1 MIEEPRE
8 MFVIQAG
15 KLVLDESG
23 LIGHRK
29 IDEGTIA
36 HCDLC
41 NVVVGTYNDIK
52 YDFSPEA
59 FARAVRNGL
68 LPERDVHELARMAGI
83 APENITEEIIS
94 EVNKFWKELA
104 LNSETRWVVC
114 EKCHV
119 IVESFLRKDKK

>member
-8 MFVIQAG
+8 KFVIQAG

-23 LIGHRK
+23 LTGHSK
-29 IDEGTIA
+29 IDDGTIA

-41 NVVVGTYNDIK
+41 NVVVGTYKDIK

-59 FARAVRNGL
+59 FARAIRNGL
-68 LPERDVHELARMAGI
+68 LPPDKIHKDSKAFDPGVM
-83 APENITEEIIS
+83 S
-94 EVNKFWKELA
+94 EVNEFWKDLA

-114 EKCHV
+114 ENCKS